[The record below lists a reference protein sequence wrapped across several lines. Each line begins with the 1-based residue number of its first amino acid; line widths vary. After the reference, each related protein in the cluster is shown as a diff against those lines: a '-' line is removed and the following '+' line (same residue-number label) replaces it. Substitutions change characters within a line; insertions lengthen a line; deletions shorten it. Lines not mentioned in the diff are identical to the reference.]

1 MPTLRLP
8 LAVPTEPRNNDDL
21 TKDALL
27 QNAYIDKDP
36 AGSLYTIKRP
46 GMTLEEETVNVE
58 SNRGIYFNPNQN
70 KLYYINDFDVP
81 VEIVL

>member
-1 MPTLRLP
+1 MILRLP
-8 LAVPTEPRNNDDL
+8 LAVPTEPRSADSLD
-21 TKDALL
+21 KDSLL

-36 AGSLYTIKRP
+36 TETAYVVKRP

-58 SNRGIYFNPNQN
+58 ENRGIYFNPNQN